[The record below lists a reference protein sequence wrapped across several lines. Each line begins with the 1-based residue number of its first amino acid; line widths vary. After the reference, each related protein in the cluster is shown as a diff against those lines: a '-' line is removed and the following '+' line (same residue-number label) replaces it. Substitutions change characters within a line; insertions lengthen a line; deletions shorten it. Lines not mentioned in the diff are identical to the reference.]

1 MLNWSVIFELDFACW
16 WQFEK
21 CIWLVWLD
29 EITQP
34 GISTWDNLL
43 HLEESKLQ
51 HNFLGIGFQLAGA
64 HNGYGI
70 LSTQGNFSL
79 LKCDIASTKLKSW
92 LGVAGQVF
100 KTSFQLFDSVL
111 LWDIQQA
118 SELAHK
124 GFGCIGLDEAF
135 HLRERFKWN
144 LRQVLMI
151 AFSLA
156 EWKLV
161 FSTAITN
168 TYIVYFSFLD

>member
-43 HLEESKLQ
+43 HLEESKLR

-92 LGVAGQVF
+92 QGRFLKLHF
-100 KTSFQLFDSVL
+100 NCLILFY
-111 LWDIQQA
+111 
-118 SELAHK
+118 
-124 GFGCIGLDEAF
+124 FGI
-135 HLRERFKWN
+135 
-144 LRQVLMI
+144 
-151 AFSLA
+151 FS
-156 EWKLV
+156 KLV
-161 FSTAITN
+161 SWRTRALVVSDWTRRFIFGRDSSGIWGRFLWSHFHWLNESSFSQQRLQI
-168 TYIVYFSFLD
+168 YIVYFSFLD